1 MDGRRIKGRGNRGA
15 RYLAWVLTMQEAILR
30 LTAYWVEQ
38 GAVLAQPYNT
48 EVGAGTLNPATFLR
62 VLGPEPW
69 RTAYVEPSVRPDDS
83 RYGENPNRLQTHT
96 QFQVILKPDPGDP
109 QELYLGSIR
118 SLGIDTQRHDVRF
131 VEDNWESP
139 ALGAWGLG
147 WEVWLDGLEITQFTY
162 FQAAGGLSLDPVSV
176 EITYGLE
183 RILMALQ
190 GVDHF
195 KNIEFAHGISYGEI
209 YAQPELEMST
219 YYLDEADVEA
229 QRQLFEIYQAEATR
243 LLQKRLPVPAY
254 HYVLKCSQ
262 TFNVLDSRGAIGTTE
277 RARAFARMRRMAHDV
292 AQLWVERR
300 EELGYPLG
308 VHTDPPPPQ
317 AAADGN
323 GGGFPAQEAPL
334 LFEIG
339 TEELPAGDV
348 DLAIEQLGSALATA
362 LDTARLDHGTVTVN
376 ATPRRIVATVADVAP
391 RQPDRT
397 VTVRGPRADRA
408 FDAEGQPTPAA
419 TGFARKQGLDVKDLG
434 RVADGANNFLV
445 AGRVEPGRPAGDVLA
460 ELLPKLVEGLRFER
474 TMRWGAG
481 AAVAFSRPLRWLV
494 ALLGNAVVP
503 FTYGDVASGRITR
516 VLRDDDRPTVSIAD
530 ADCYPAVMADH
541 AITYDGEARRT
552 LIVAEAS
559 KLAAAE
565 GGAIDSEAEA
575 ALVDEVTNLIEN
587 PVVLLGHFDRRFLA
601 LPPEVLKVVMKKHQR
616 YLPVSNEGQL
626 LAAFVAVANGP
637 IDTDVVRAGNER
649 VLQARYADAA
659 FFFERDLATPLE
671 EFRAGLATLT
681 FEERAGSML
690 DRADRSAQIAAWL
703 ADQLD
708 LSDEQRHTLERA
720 AFLAKA
726 DLATEMVVELST
738 LAGQMGR
745 IYALR
750 QGESPEVA
758 DAIFEHT
765 LPRHAG
771 DRLPQSKVGAVL
783 AIADRADALAALF
796 AVGAQP
802 SGSADPYGLRRAASG
817 LVAIVLDQH
826 LPVDLRALFAEA
838 ARHQA
843 VAIAPAAT
851 EELLDFVRRRL
862 EQRLLD
868 EGHRA
873 DLVRAVLVAAD
884 QPARSVATLSQ
895 VERLLEDERFP
906 TMATAYRRCL
916 RIAKES
922 GGEVDPALFEDPA
935 ERALW
940 DAYQTV
946 ADDLSGAPDLDRF
959 TESFGSLVEPIDA
972 FFVQVMVM
980 AEDPAVRANRLAL
993 LARLVSPGAKFM
1005 DWNAIADL

>member
-1 MDGRRIKGRGNRGA
+1 
-15 RYLAWVLTMQEAILR
+15 MQDAILR
-30 LTAYWVEQ
+30 LTAYWLEH

-96 QFQVILKPDPGDP
+96 QFQVILKPDPGNP

-118 SLGIDTQRHDVRF
+118 ALGVDTGCHDVRF

-162 FQAAGGLSLDPVSV
+162 FQAAGGLALEPVSV

-195 KNIEFAHGISYGEI
+195 KNIEFAEGISYGEI
-209 YAQPELEMST
+209 AAQAELEMST
-219 YYLDEADVEA
+219 YYLDEADVDA
-229 QRQLFEIYQAEATR
+229 NRQLFEIYQGEAAR
-243 LLQKRLPVPAY
+243 LLEKRLPVPAY

-292 AQLWVERR
+292 AELWVERR
-300 EELGYPLG
+300 KELGFPLG
-308 VHTDPPPPQ
+308 VSSDPPPPQ
-317 AAADGN
+317 APSAAGRE
-323 GGGFPAQEAPL
+323 FAARAAPL

-339 TEELPAGDV
+339 TEELPPADV
-348 DLAIEQLGSALATA
+348 DSAIAQLKAQLAAA
-362 LDTARLDHGTVTVN
+362 LDTARLDHGPVQVHG
-376 ATPRRIVATVADVAP
+376 TPRRIVAMVPDVAP
-391 RQPDRT
+391 RQPDRS

-419 TGFARKQGLDVKDLG
+419 AGFARKQGLNVADLG
-434 RVADGANNFLV
+434 RLEDGGATYLV
-445 AGRVEPGRPAGDVLA
+445 AERVEPGRAAGEVLA
-460 ELLPKLVEGLRFER
+460 ELFPKLVGSLRFER

-481 AAVAFSRPLRWLV
+481 PLGFSRPVRWLV
-494 ALLGNAVVP
+494 ALLGHTVVP
-503 FTYGDVASGRITR
+503 FTWGNLVSGRMTR
-516 VLRDDDRPTVSIAD
+516 VLRDDEP
-530 ADCYPAVMADH
+530 PAVDVAGAAAFRSVMSEH
-541 AITYDGEARRT
+541 GITYDGQARRAV
-552 LIVAEAS
+552 IVREATA
-559 KLAAAE
+559 LATAE
-565 GGAIDSEAEA
+565 GGAIDSEGEA
-575 ALVDEVTNLIEN
+575 PLIDEITNLIEN
-587 PVVLLGHFDRRFLA
+587 PVVLLGHFDQRYLD
-601 LPPEVLKVVMKKHQR
+601 LPPEVLSVVMKKHQR
-616 YLPVSNEGQL
+616 YLPVRTDDGGL
-626 LAAFVAVANGP
+626 LPAFVAVANGP
-637 IDTDVVRAGNER
+637 IDVDVVRAGNEK
-649 VLQARYADAA
+649 VLRARYADAA
-659 FFFERDLATPLE
+659 FFFERDLSRSLE
-671 EFRAGLATLT
+671 EYRAGLATLT

-690 DRADRSAQIAAWL
+690 DRAERTARIAAWL
-703 ADQLD
+703 ADRLGLAADERKTLD
-708 LSDEQRHTLERA
+708 RA

-726 DLATEMVVELST
+726 DLATEMVVELSI

-750 QGESPEVA
+750 QGEAPEVA

-765 LPRHAG
+765 LPRQAG
-771 DRLPQSKVGAVL
+771 DRLPQSRVGAVL

-817 LVAIVLDQH
+817 LVAIVLAH
-826 LPVDLRALFAEA
+826 RLPVDLRALFEEA

-843 VAIAPAAT
+843 VAITPDAT
-851 EELLDFVRRRL
+851 EELLDFARRRL

-873 DLVRAVLVAAD
+873 DLVRAVLVVADRPAA
-884 QPARSVATLSQ
+884 SVATLIEL
-895 VERLLEDERFP
+895 ERLLPDVGFR
-906 TMATAYRRCL
+906 TVATAYRRSL
-916 RIAKES
+916 RIAKS
-922 GGEVDPALFEDPA
+922 VDAGPVDPSRFEDPF
-935 ERALW
+935 EGALW
-940 DAYQTV
+940 DAYQAV
-946 ADDLSGAPDLDRF
+946 ATDLTSAETLGQFAARF
-959 TESFGSLVEPIDA
+959 ATLVDPINA
-972 FFVQVMVM
+972 FFEQVLVM
-980 AEDPAVRANRLAL
+980 AEDPEVRANRLQL
-993 LARLVSPGAKFM
+993 LAQLVAPGAGFV

>member
-1 MDGRRIKGRGNRGA
+1 MRG
-15 RYLAWVLTMQEAILR
+15 VLTMQDAILR

-96 QFQVILKPDPGDP
+96 QFQVIVKPDPGDP
-109 QELYLGSIR
+109 QERYLGSIR
-118 SLGIDTQRHDVRF
+118 ALGIDTGRHDVRF

-162 FQAAGGLSLDPVSV
+162 FQVAGGQALEPVSV

-195 KNIEFAHGISYGEI
+195 KNIQFAPGISYGEI
-209 YAQPELEMST
+209 AAQAELEMST

-229 QRQLFEIYQAEATR
+229 QRQLFDIYQAEAAR
-243 LLQKRLPVPAY
+243 LLDKRLPVPAY
-254 HYVLKCSQ
+254 HFVLKCSQ

-292 AQLWVERR
+292 AALWVERR

-308 VHTDPPPPQ
+308 VHQYPPAPP
-317 AAADGN
+317 AVADEPCGD
-323 GGGFPAQEAPL
+323 GPAPL
-334 LFEIG
+334 LLEIG
-339 TEELPAGDV
+339 TEELPAADV
-348 DLAIEQLGSALATA
+348 ETAVSHLGAALAAA
-362 LDTARLDHGTVTVN
+362 LAGARLDHGPIEVE
-376 ATPRRIVATVADVAP
+376 ATPRRLVAQVSDVAS

-408 FDAEGQPTPAA
+408 FDASGQPTAA
-419 TGFARKQGLDVKDLG
+419 AAGFARKHGLDPAELG
-434 RVADGANNFLV
+434 RIDEGAMTYVTALRTDT
-445 AGRVEPGRPAGDVLA
+445 GREAGDVLA
-460 ELLPKLVEGLRFER
+460 EVLPGVIESLHFER

-481 AAVAFSRPLRWLV
+481 PVTFSRPIRWLL
-494 ALLGNAVVP
+494 ALLGDAVVG
-503 FTYGDVASGRITR
+503 FTYGNLASGRTTR
-516 VLRDDDRPTVSIAD
+516 VLRDDDPPVAEISGA
-530 ADCYPAVMADH
+530 AAYPAVMAAH
-541 AITYDGEARRT
+541 GITYSRRERRAA
-552 LIVAEAS
+552 I
-559 KLAAAE
+559 LAAAASLAGAE
-565 GGAIDSEAEA
+565 GGSIDEAGDG
-575 ALVDEVTNLIEN
+575 ALVDEVTNLVEN
-587 PVVLLGHFDRRFLA
+587 PVVLAGHFDQRYLA
-601 LPPEVLKVVMKKHQR
+601 LPTEVLTVVMKKHQR
-616 YLPVSNEGQL
+616 YLPVRSPAGEL
-626 LAAFVAVANGP
+626 RPAFVAVANGP
-637 IDTDVVRAGNER
+637 IDVEVVRAGNEN
-649 VLQARYADAA
+649 VLRARYADAA
-659 FFFERDLATPLE
+659 FFFERDASRPLD

-690 DRADRSAQIAAWL
+690 DRATRTAALAGWL
-703 ADQLD
+703 ANRLGLSAGERAILD
-708 LSDEQRHTLERA
+708 RA

-726 DLATEMVVELST
+726 DLATEMVVELSS

-758 DAIFEHT
+758 EAIFEHT

-771 DRLPQSKVGAVL
+771 DRLPASLVGAVL
-783 AIADRADALAALF
+783 AVADRADAVAALF
-796 AVGAQP
+796 SVGAQP

-817 LVAIVLDQH
+817 LVQIIVAHQ
-826 LPVDLRALFAEA
+826 LPLDLRDLFAA
-838 ARHQA
+838 AAEHQA
-843 VAIAPAAT
+843 VAISPAAT

-873 DLVRAVLVAAD
+873 DLVRAVLVVAD
-884 QPARSVATLSQ
+884 RPAGSVAVLAELESMLADEEFRSV
-895 VERLLEDERFP
+895 
-906 TMATAYRRCL
+906 ATAYRRSL
-916 RIAKES
+916 RIARGS
-922 GGEVDPALFEDPA
+922 APGEVDPLLFEDPA
-935 ERALW
+935 ETALW
-940 DAYQTV
+940 EAYQAAADGLANAASLGEFASRFAPLV
-946 ADDLSGAPDLDRF
+946 A
-959 TESFGSLVEPIDA
+959 PINT
-972 FFVQVMVM
+972 FFEDVLVM
-980 AEDPAVRANRLAL
+980 AEDPAVKANRLRL
-993 LARLVSPGAKFM
+993 LSTLVAPGAALV

>member
-1 MDGRRIKGRGNRGA
+1 
-15 RYLAWVLTMQEAILR
+15 MQDAILR
-30 LTAYWVEQ
+30 LTAYWVEH

-118 SLGIDTQRHDVRF
+118 ALGIDTGRHDVRF

-195 KNIEFAHGISYGEI
+195 KSIAFAPGISYGEI
-209 YAQPELEMST
+209 QAQAELEMST
-219 YYLDEADVEA
+219 YYLDEADIEA
-229 QRQLFEIYQAEATR
+229 NRQLFEIYQAEAAQ
-243 LLQKRLPVPAY
+243 LLAKRLPVPAY

-262 TFNVLDSRGAIGTTE
+262 TFNVLDARGAIGTTE
-277 RARAFARMRRMAHDV
+277 RARAFARMRRLAHDV
-292 AQLWVERR
+292 AELWVERR
-300 EELGYPLG
+300 KELGFPLG
-308 VHTDPPPPQ
+308 VHHDNAPPTPQ
-317 AAADGN
+317 PDGA
-323 GGGFPAQEAPL
+323 FPTEAAPL
-334 LFEIG
+334 LLEIG
-339 TEELPAGDV
+339 TEELPPADV
-348 DLAIEQLGSALATA
+348 EAAIEQLRTQLPTA
-362 LDTARLDHGTVTVN
+362 LDAARLDHGAVEVRG
-376 ATPRRIVATVADVAP
+376 TPRRIVVQVADVDA

-419 TGFARKQGLDVKDLG
+419 LGFARKQGLEVADLG
-434 RVADGANNFLV
+434 RVDDGGNTFLL
-445 AGRVEPGRPAGDVLA
+445 AERKEPGRAAGEVLA
-460 ELLPKLVEGLRFER
+460 EVLAHTVEGLRFER

-481 AAVAFSRPLRWLV
+481 PGVAFSRPLRWLV
-494 ALLGNAVVP
+494 ALLGDAVVP
-503 FTYGDVASGRITR
+503 FSSGDLTSGRRTR
-516 VLRDDDRPTVSIAD
+516 LLRDDDPATATLPD
-530 ADCYPAVMADH
+530 AGAYPGVMAEH
-541 AITYDGEARRT
+541 GIIYDGATRRAVILEQAT
-552 LIVAEAS
+552 Q
-559 KLAAAE
+559 LAHAE
-565 GGAIDSEAEA
+565 GGAIDAVAES

-587 PVVLLGHFDRRFLA
+587 PVVLLGHFDRRFLD
-601 LPPEVLKVVMKKHQR
+601 LPAEVLSVVMKKHQR
-616 YLPVSNEGQL
+616 YLPVRTPDGGL
-626 LAAFVAVANGP
+626 RPAFVAVANGP
-637 IDTDVVRAGNER
+637 IDVDVVRAGNES
-649 VLQARYADAA
+649 VLRARYADAA
-659 FFFERDLATPLE
+659 FFFERDLEKPLE

-690 DRADRSAQIAAWL
+690 DRADRTAQIAAWL
-703 ADQLD
+703 AAQLQLD
-708 LSDEQRHTLERA
+708 AGQRATLDRA
-720 AFLAKA
+720 AYLAKA

-750 QGESPEVA
+750 QGEPAAVA

-765 LPRHAG
+765 LPRQAG
-771 DRLPQSKVGAVL
+771 DRLPQSTVGAVL
-783 AIADRADALAALF
+783 AVADRADALAALF

-817 LVAIVLDQH
+817 LIAIVLERR
-826 LPVDLRALFAEA
+826 LPVDLAALVAEA

-843 VAIAPAAT
+843 VAITPAAA

-873 DLVRAVLVAAD
+873 DLVRAVLVVADRPAA
-884 QPARSVATLSQ
+884 SVATLA
-895 VERLLEDERFP
+895 ELETLVSDDTFR
-906 TMATAYRRCL
+906 TVATAYRRCL
-916 RIAKES
+916 RIAK
-922 GGEVDPALFEDPA
+922 GADPGPVDPSLFDDPA
-935 ERALW
+935 EVALW
-940 DAYQTV
+940 DAYQAIADELAAAPTV
-946 ADDLSGAPDLDRF
+946 AAFALRLAA
-959 TESFGSLVEPIDA
+959 LVEPIDA
-972 FFVQVMVM
+972 FFVKVMVM
-980 AEDPAVRANRLAL
+980 AEDPAVRANRLRL
-993 LARLVSPGAKFM
+993 LAQLVAPGARFL